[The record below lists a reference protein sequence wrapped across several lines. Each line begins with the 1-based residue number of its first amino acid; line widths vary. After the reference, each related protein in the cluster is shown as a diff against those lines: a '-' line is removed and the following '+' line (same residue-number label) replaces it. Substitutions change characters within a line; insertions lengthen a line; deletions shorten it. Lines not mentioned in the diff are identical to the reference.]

1 MASNEVPTQGQ
12 AADNTPEW
20 LKEVKADAEF
30 NYKRLL
36 REQEEK
42 AAHEEAKA
50 KQKNQ

>member
-12 AADNTPEW
+12 QADNTPEW

-36 REQEEK
+36 REQQEK

-50 KQKNQ
+50 QRKDK